1 MFFKSKCFLIV
12 ILSSINLSI
21 VIVNSMISLAY
32 LIHSPFNVLFS
43 SLNADNN
50 GDIFAGSNSKL
61 TSSNLYC
68 FHYANLV

>member
-1 MFFKSKCFLIV
+1 
-12 ILSSINLSI
+12 
-21 VIVNSMISLAY
+21 MISLAY